1 MTSIE
6 TIIDRQLRRWEIE
19 RQKKLEVKASAEKL
33 EPKPVITVSRQRG
46 SRGSYLAEL
55 LAESMAYQLLHR
67 EIIDEICNSSGYRRQ
82 VIESLDDK
90 TRSNIELWFDGM
102 VKGQYVDASN
112 YFRHLLK
119 VIRSI
124 SAHSG
129 VVIVGRGANFIMPSN
144 TGFHLR
150 VIADTVTRID
160 NLVKYQNLTR
170 KDAETAVKVA
180 DKERSEFIRSS
191 FRCDINDPAAYD
203 LVINTTAIEI
213 EDALELAKIAIK
225 SKAKTFSLQK

>member
-19 RQKKLEVKASAEKL
+19 RQKKLEITAGGKKTEQ
-33 EPKPVITVSRQRG
+33 KPVITVSRQRG
-46 SRGSYLAEL
+46 SRGSYLAER
-55 LAESMAYQLLHR
+55 LAENLAYQLLHR

-119 VIRSI
+119 VIMSI

-150 VIADTVTRID
+150 VIADINTRID
-160 NLVKYQNLTR
+160 NLVKFQNLSR

-191 FRCDINDPAAYD
+191 FRRDINDPGAYD
-203 LVINTTAIEI
+203 LIINTTAIGI
-213 EDALELAKIAIK
+213 EDALELVKIGIK
-225 SKAKTFSLQK
+225 SKTNTLNLQK